1 MFYNRIYF
9 FSQQFSCTISIF
21 YFFYKSFTLPISF
34 LVLFSYFSI
43 FKPLLVVCIAYKNNI
58 VIKHAA
64 KPDGWYLL

>member
-1 MFYNRIYF
+1 MFITEYIFLVNSFHALFLY
-9 FSQQFSCTISIF
+9 SI
-21 YFFYKSFTLPISF
+21 FFYKSFTLPISF

-64 KPDGWYLL
+64 KPDGLYLL